1 MSSAAPSHL
10 QQAPVVAPN
19 QLRMLQLERRIRG
32 QDSLHLED
40 AVAGGGTAAAAAA
53 DGSPLEIAALQ
64 HQSPPSAH
72 QQQSGPVQ
80 QQQQQQQQR
89 GSARRKRS
97 TPEQRQPSTSTGH
110 SLQPGSSALRQPLH
124 NNAEKG
130 RDEQGLL
137 QGRSCSGV
145 QGQLDAPQ
153 ASTLDNNNSRGA
165 KRARNSSPIQQL
177 PQGFSQGVIVLDDI
191 SEHAPLAGSSQ
202 GQPPHPLHQHHQQ
215 PPQHQQQ
222 QQQQSGMPTPT
233 RCLFGA
239 QPPPPEKQ
247 PTKPSSRSAQKQG
260 GGGGQGSR
268 SSGANQQGP
277 RGQQTKLNSYYP
289 VLDSSSRDSDLSGGP
304 VHHNQH
310 PASHATTAQ
319 PQQPSTVNHVSAS
332 TAPPTNNSANPIL
345 HPHLATTAG
354 SHQAGGRSATPSGA
368 AAAAAGT
375 GAAASGGA
383 GHAHS
388 SHHGP
393 SHLGRAPSFPCGQG
407 LVGNGGGATEAMLE
421 GGCGAD
427 RAMAE
432 SHAQVVASL
441 QAQLESKDRQIAAMQ
456 EQHTQAEAS
465 LSSRLAASA
474 AEVASLTSRLAEA
487 AAEVEAKA
495 RGHAEREA
503 KLRSELVRCLQS
515 GQRAER
521 ELTRLQLAAQG
532 LRLGSVAIERSGIN
546 FQEVWRDGE
555 AFVALQFKQ
564 QSLAAQREGVEAAR
578 KALRKKLPPPPAR
591 AFGGPGPSSSSAS
604 SSTAVASSGNAAE
617 DGAMEGGEFVALDDV
632 YKSRLA
638 VLKREEDIL
647 KEEMDRLGAEKRRH
661 VRALKRMWD
670 ESGSKFGNANVVLGG
685 RFVLLGMLGKGG
697 FSEVFKAYDLLSLR
711 VVAAKVHQL
720 SPAWNEA
727 KKASYVKHAIREVNI
742 QKQMRHAHVVGLVD
756 VLEISNESFAT
767 VLEYCEG
774 GDLDSLLRDHGALPE
789 KEARS
794 LLQQMFAGLVY
805 LNQPGR
811 RVIHYDLKPANIL
824 FDTLGTAKITDFG
837 LSKVV
842 ADGETMGMEL
852 TSQGAGTYWYLP
864 PECFETGGGS
874 APRISNK
881 VDVWSMGVIF
891 YQMLY
896 GRRPFGEGMT
906 QEALARQGVLLNATQ
921 VEFPNKPAL
930 SAEGKD
936 FIRRCLAPRQDM
948 RWDVLTAAQDPYLTG
963 PAPSGSSKR

>member
-1 MSSAAPSHL
+1 MAMSSAAPSHL
-10 QQAPVVAPN
+10 HQAPVVAPS

-32 QDSLHLED
+32 QDSLNLED
-40 AVAGGGTAAAAAA
+40 AVVGEGTAAVTTA
-53 DGSPLEIAALQ
+53 DVPPLQAAALQ
-64 HQSPPSAH
+64 QQQHSSPSSAH
-72 QQQSGPVQ
+72 QQQQSGPAQ
-80 QQQQQQQQR
+80 QQQQQQLQQR

-97 TPEQRQPSTSTGH
+97 TPEQRQPSTGPSAQTGERSTAAH
-110 SLQPGSSALRQPLH
+110 SLQPGSSLPRQPLQS
-124 NNAEKG
+124 ASDKG
-130 RDEQGLL
+130 RNEQGL
-137 QGRSCSGV
+137 QGRSCTAGV
-145 QGQLDAPQ
+145 QGQLDAPH
-153 ASTLDNNNSRGA
+153 TLDNTSRGA

-191 SEHAPLAGSSQ
+191 SKDVPLPGSGQ
-202 GQPPHPLHQHHQQ
+202 GQPSHPQHQQQ
-215 PPQHQQQ
+215 PPQHQ

-239 QPPPPEKQ
+239 QPPPPDKQ
-247 PTKPSSRSAQKQG
+247 STKATSRSAQKQG

-268 SSGANQQGP
+268 SSGANQQVP

-304 VHHNQH
+304 VPHNQH
-310 PASHATTAQ
+310 LASHTAAVQ
-319 PQQPSTVNHVSAS
+319 PQQPSTLTHATAS
-332 TAPPTNNSANPIL
+332 NAPPTSNSTNPIPQ
-345 HPHLATTAG
+345 PHLATTAG
-354 SHQAGGRSATPSGA
+354 SHHQAGGRCAPLPG

-375 GAAASGGA
+375 GAAGPGGT
-383 GHAHS
+383 GHAHG

-393 SHLGRAPSFPCGQG
+393 SHLGRAPSFPCGHG
-407 LVGNGGGATEAMLE
+407 LADKGEGVTEAVPK
-421 GGCGAD
+421 GVCDVG

-432 SHAQVVASL
+432 NHAQVVASL
-441 QAQLESKDRQIAAMQ
+441 QAQLEGKDRQIAAMQ
-456 EQHTQAEAS
+456 EQHTQTEAS

-474 AEVASLTSRLAEA
+474 AEVANLTSRLAEA
-487 AAEVEAKA
+487 SAEVEAKA

-564 QSLAAQREGVEAAR
+564 QSLASQREAVEAAR
-578 KALRKKLPPPPAR
+578 KALRKKLPLPPAR
-591 AFGGPGPSSSSAS
+591 AFGGPGPNSSSSS
-604 SSTAVASSGNAAE
+604 SSTAVASSSASRSGPSPGAAAE

-638 VLKREEDIL
+638 VLKREEDVL
-647 KEEMDRLGAEKRRH
+647 KDEMDRLGAEKRRH

-670 ESGSKFGNANVVLGG
+670 ENGSKFGNANVVLGG
-685 RFVLLGMLGKGG
+685 RFVLLGLLGKGG
-697 FSEVFKAYDLLSLR
+697 FSEVFKAYDLLSMR

-842 ADGETMGMEL
+842 ADGETM
-852 TSQGAGTYWYLP
+852 QGLQH
-864 PECFETGGGS
+864 F
-874 APRISNK
+874 
-881 VDVWSMGVIF
+881 
-891 YQMLY
+891 L
-896 GRRPFGEGMT
+896 
-906 QEALARQGVLLNATQ
+906 
-921 VEFPNKPAL
+921 
-930 SAEGKD
+930 
-936 FIRRCLAPRQDM
+936 
-948 RWDVLTAAQDPYLTG
+948 
-963 PAPSGSSKR
+963 